1 MRTLHTH
8 TLPNCTT
15 SPHPVAARSF
25 NSLPSSRCC
34 SHSEYASSATAAS
47 LPIVTN
53 SIRSSWWIAMILLR
67 CCVVA
72 RTATTASARF
82 RTASRANA
90 GTMAPTTM
98 PWSSSCF
105 LSPPPSAV
113 ATAPASPPLTRLSTR
128 EDACGLDLFACPGAV
143 SRDTCNAVLSLVSG
157 EGSASLFAT
166 DGEGGGIDGVDLK
179 PCYQMDL
186 IDANPARVAAAPLK
200 RRLFFLAVAPLLRSL
215 RVDLLE
221 RFVPP
226 CSEGATLRLE
236 QCFLRR
242 YMPGER
248 VALATHRDMA
258 QLTINVLLSDVGDF
272 TGGGCY
278 VYGDEAHGTDSAE
291 DREKCRV
298 VEGEKQGTALIHS
311 GQLMHGAL
319 PTMSGVRHILVM
331 FFELEGGHSKYVRP
345 AKNFKFDFGF

>member
-1 MRTLHTH
+1 MSSVSEPQLKRKADSE
-8 TLPNCTT
+8 P
-15 SPHPVAARSF
+15 SVVPEGKEDAPDQ
-25 NSLPSSRCC
+25 LPSS
-34 SHSEYASSATAAS
+34 SSASAAS
-47 LPIVTN
+47 
-53 SIRSSWWIAMILLR
+53 
-67 CCVVA
+67 
-72 RTATTASARF
+72 TASTASA
-82 RTASRANA
+82 
-90 GTMAPTTM
+90 P
-98 PWSSSCF
+98 SSCTMEID
-105 LSPPPSAV
+105 SIAAWDEPSHPS

-143 SRDTCNAVLSLVSG
+143 SLDTCNAVLSLVSG

-215 RVDLLE
+215 RVGLLE

-258 QLTINVLLSDVGDF
+258 QLTINVLLSDPGDF

-278 VYGDEAHGTDSAE
+278 VYGDEAHGTDSGE